1 MPPHFHIL
9 TIALDS
15 RQSGRDFWQ
24 MKFAAIW
31 LCLAFAV
38 AGTAIAQ
45 GIITPTNHIEL
56 FNGRDFTGWT
66 FYMKSNA
73 DPALAW
79 TVTNGVIH
87 CAGKPSGYLRTVQAY
102 SNYALTVEWRFVKI
116 APKADNTGILV
127 HMQLPDKVWPPC
139 VQVHGKHDNQGDL
152 IFMAGAECK
161 EHKGMD
167 ANAPVPKQGPSNE
180 KPVGE
185 WNNYE
190 MVCSGSDVK
199 AYVNGKF
206 MNEAT
211 ECTVTA
217 GAIGFQSEG
226 GEFEIRKVFL
236 EPLK

>member
-1 MPPHFHIL
+1 MKSAALLFCL
-9 TIALDS
+9 LLGLVGIA
-15 RQSGRDFWQ
+15 
-24 MKFAAIW
+24 
-31 LCLAFAV
+31 
-38 AGTAIAQ
+38 TAQ
-45 GIITPTNHIEL
+45 DVITPTNHIEL
-56 FNGRDFTGWT
+56 FNAKDFTGWT

-73 DPALAW
+73 DPAMAW

-87 CAGKPSGYLRTVQAY
+87 CTGKPTGYLRTKQDY
-102 SNYALTVEWRFVKI
+102 RDYKLTVEWRFVKI
-116 APKADNTGILV
+116 APRADNTGVLL
-127 HMQLPDKVWPPC
+127 HLQLPDEVWPPC
-139 VQVHGKHDNQGDL
+139 IQAQGKYSNQGDWIL
-152 IFMAGAECK
+152 MAGAECK

-199 AYVNGKF
+199 AWVNGKF

-211 ECTVTA
+211 QCTLSS
-217 GAIGFQSEG
+217 GFIGFQSEG

-236 EPLK
+236 EPLKPR

>member
-1 MPPHFHIL
+1 MAMKIFLAPM
-9 TIALDS
+9 AL
-15 RQSGRDFWQ
+15 
-24 MKFAAIW
+24 
-31 LCLAFAV
+31 LCFVLAPANFC
-38 AGTAIAQ
+38 TAQ
-45 GIITPTNHIEL
+45 DVITPTNHIEL

-66 FYMKSNA
+66 FCMRSNA

-87 CAGKPSGYLRTVQAY
+87 CTGKPTGYLRTKQDY
-102 SNYALTVEWRFVKI
+102 RDYKLTVEWRFVKV
-116 APKADNTGILV
+116 APRADNTGVLL
-127 HMQLPDKVWPPC
+127 HMQLPDEVWPPC
-139 VQVHGKHDNQGDL
+139 IQAQGKYSNQGDWIL
-152 IFMAGAECK
+152 MAGAECK

-211 ECTVTA
+211 ECTITS
-217 GAIGFQSEG
+217 GTIGFQSEG

-236 EPLK
+236 EPLKSR